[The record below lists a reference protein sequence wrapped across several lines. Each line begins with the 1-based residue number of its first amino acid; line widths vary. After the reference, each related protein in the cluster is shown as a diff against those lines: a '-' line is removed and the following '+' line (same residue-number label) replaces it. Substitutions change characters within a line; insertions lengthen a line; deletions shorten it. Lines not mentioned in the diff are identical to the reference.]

1 MPSIETASLEIE
13 TLSCRGNSTS
23 YQEADSP
30 ITFLSDKLNAGFVS
44 PPHSHPRGQLVC
56 AITGDI
62 AVNVEGKCWILSPTR
77 VAWIAPNTEHSIE
90 CLSDTCI
97 ATLYLAPSVCRASLS
112 ESRLQSL
119 SPLCR
124 EMILKLSSFTESYES
139 DSPKARLI
147 LSIIDELQT
156 LAVHPFLL
164 PMPKDRRLLRVCERL
179 RREPSCS
186 APIAMLA
193 KEAALSSRHL
203 MRLFIDETGMKF
215 GVWRQQMRLMASL
228 KYLAMGTPVIRT
240 SQNVGYK
247 SVAAFSSAF
256 KRTFGIPPSEYFTE

>member
-1 MPSIETASLEIE
+1 MPAIETDLPEIE
-13 TLSCRGNSTS
+13 TFSCRGNSRS
-23 YQEADSP
+23 YQDSDSP
-30 ITFLSDKLNAGFVS
+30 ITFLSDKLNAGFTS
-44 PPHSHPRGQLVC
+44 TTHSHPRGQLVY
-56 AITGDI
+56 AITGDL
-62 AVNVEGKCWILSPTR
+62 AVNIEGKCWMLSSTR

-90 CLSDTCI
+90 CLSDACF
-97 ATLYLAPSVCRASLS
+97 ATLYIAPSLCRASLS

-124 EMILKLSSFTESYES
+124 EMILKLSSFPDSYER

-147 LSIIDELQT
+147 LSVVDELQS
-156 LAVHPFLL
+156 LPVQPFLL

-179 RREPSCS
+179 RREPNCT

-215 GVWRQQMRLMASL
+215 GVWRQQLRLMASL
-228 KYLAMGTPVIRT
+228 KYLAIGTPVIRT

-256 KRTFGIPPSEYFTE
+256 KRTFGISPSEYFAN